1 MKLNLETRYSIF
13 DEVEYK
19 KVDTFAIIEGDKP
32 KEEIK
37 QSSITSIDIQVGHFG
52 DIYVKYGMKNED
64 VVCSDCII
72 REL

>member
-19 KVDTFAIIEGDKP
+19 KVDTFAIFEDGEP
-32 KEEIK
+32 KEEII
-37 QSSITSIDIQVGHFG
+37 QSKITTIDIEVGQYG
-52 DIYVKYGMKNED
+52 NIYVSYGMENED
-64 VVCSDCII
+64 TVCSDCII

>member
-19 KVDTFAIIEGDKP
+19 RVDTFAIFEDGEP
-32 KEEIK
+32 KEEIIRSK
-37 QSSITSIDIQVGHFG
+37 IMTIDIRVGQYG
-52 DIYVKYGMKNED
+52 NIYVSYGMENED
-64 VVCSDCII
+64 TVCSDCII

>member
-19 KVDTFAIIEGDKP
+19 KVDTFAIFEDGEP
-32 KEEIK
+32 KEEIVRSK
-37 QSSITSIDIQVGHFG
+37 ITTIEIQVGQYG
-52 DIYVKYGMKNED
+52 NIYVSYGMENED
-64 VVCSDCII
+64 TVCSDCII